1 MDLHEATQELYAV
14 LPRDFTSERTTLM
27 RTAKEAGHKELAQ
40 EIGRLPK
47 PAAGAWA
54 INMLA
59 VHKPEVIDGVV
70 RFGASLRAAQEE
82 SDTAAFRELSQQRQG
97 QLTTAVHA
105 AKDLAGELGA
115 PLSAAAASDVE
126 QTFRAAMADSGAAR
140 AVATGRLVRA
150 LSGSGFESVDLTDAV
165 AAASAE
171 DIAGTNSP
179 TGPAAEPARKKAADT
194 KETSRAKDKA
204 EDGKAENGKAEKNKA
219 PRKQEAKEQATSLA
233 DRRAAKRRAA
243 LKEAQDEFDAAD
255 TKAQDAEKR
264 ASEAWEVVNE
274 LARRRSEVQAE
285 IDEVKKRLAAL
296 EAEVI
301 GIVRDTESAE
311 SGKKLAVRTATQLR
325 RSADQAQR
333 RVDRLG

>member
-1 MDLHEATQELYAV
+1 MDLHEAAQELYAV
-14 LPRDFTSERTTLM
+14 LPRDFTSARTSLV
-27 RTAKEAGHKELAQ
+27 RAAKEDGNKELAQ

-59 VHKPEVIDGVV
+59 AHRPEVIDGVV

-82 SDTAAFRELSQQRQG
+82 SDAAAFRELSQQRQG
-97 QLTTAVHA
+97 QLTSAVHA
-105 AKDLAGELGA
+105 AKDLADELGA

-126 QTFRAAMADSGAAR
+126 QTLRAAMADAGAAR
-140 AVATGRLVRA
+140 AVGTGRLVRG

-171 DIAGTNSP
+171 DIAGSGSAAGP
-179 TGPAAEPARKKAADT
+179 EAGPAAEPVWKKAAAA
-194 KETSRAKDKA
+194 KEAADK
-204 EDGKAENGKAEKNKA
+204 EQA
-219 PRKQEAKEQATSLA
+219 PKEQAPKEQATSLA
-233 DRRAAKRRAA
+233 DRRAAKRQAA
-243 LKEAQDEFDAAD
+243 LKQARDEFQAAD
-255 TKAQDAEKR
+255 REAQDAEKK
-264 ASEAWEVVNE
+264 ASEAWEAVNE
-274 LARRRSEVQAE
+274 LARRRSDVEAE
-285 IDEVKKRLAAL
+285 IAEVKKRLASL
-296 EAEVI
+296 EADLI
-301 GIVRDTESAE
+301 GLARDADSAE

>member
-1 MDLHEATQELYAV
+1 MDLHEAAQELYAV
-14 LPRDFTSERTTLM
+14 LPRDFTSARTSLVRAT
-27 RTAKEAGHKELAQ
+27 KEDGNKELAQ

-59 VHKPEVIDGVV
+59 AHRPEVIDGVV

-82 SDTAAFRELSQQRQG
+82 SDAAAFRELSQQRQG
-97 QLTTAVHA
+97 QLTSAVHA

-126 QTFRAAMADSGAAR
+126 QTLRAAMADAGAAR
-140 AVATGRLVRA
+140 AVGTGRLVRG
-150 LSGSGFESVDLTDAV
+150 LNGSGFESVDLTDAV

-171 DIAGTNSP
+171 DIAGSGSAAGTEA
-179 TGPAAEPARKKAADT
+179 GPAAEPVRKKAAAA
-194 KETSRAKDKA
+194 KEAANK
-204 EDGKAENGKAEKNKA
+204 EKK
-219 PRKQEAKEQATSLA
+219 PKEQATSLA
-233 DRRAAKRRAA
+233 DRRAAKRQAA
-243 LKEAQDEFDAAD
+243 LKQAQDEFQAAD
-255 TKAQDAEKR
+255 REAQDAEKK
-264 ASEAWEVVNE
+264 ASEAWEAVNE
-274 LARRRSEVQAE
+274 LARRRSDVEAE
-285 IDEVKKRLAAL
+285 IAEVKKRLASL
-296 EAEVI
+296 EADLI
-301 GIVRDTESAE
+301 GLARDADSAE

>member
-1 MDLHEATQELYAV
+1 MDLHEAAQELYAV
-14 LPRDFTSERTTLM
+14 LPRDFTSARTSLV
-27 RTAKEAGHKELAQ
+27 RAAKEDGNKELAQ

-59 VHKPEVIDGVV
+59 AHRPEVIDGVV

-82 SDTAAFRELSQQRQG
+82 SDAAAFRELSQQRQG
-97 QLTTAVHA
+97 QLTSAVHA
-105 AKDLAGELGA
+105 AKDLADELGA

-126 QTFRAAMADSGAAR
+126 QTLRAAMADAGAAR
-140 AVATGRLVRA
+140 AVGTGRLVRG

-171 DIAGTNSP
+171 DIAGSGSAAGTEA
-179 TGPAAEPARKKAADT
+179 GPAAEPVRKKAAAA
-194 KETSRAKDKA
+194 KEAANK
-204 EDGKAENGKAEKNKA
+204 EKEPKEQA
-219 PRKQEAKEQATSLA
+219 PKEQATKEQATSLA
-233 DRRAAKRRAA
+233 DRRAAKRQAA
-243 LKEAQDEFDAAD
+243 LKQAQDEFQAAD
-255 TKAQDAEKR
+255 REAQDAEKK
-264 ASEAWEVVNE
+264 ASEAWEAVNE
-274 LARRRSEVQAE
+274 LARRRSDVEAE
-285 IDEVKKRLAAL
+285 IAEVKKRLASL
-296 EAEVI
+296 EADLI
-301 GIVRDTESAE
+301 GLARDADSAE

>member
-1 MDLHEATQELYAV
+1 MDLHEAAQELYAV
-14 LPRDFTSERTTLM
+14 LPRDFTSARTSLV
-27 RTAKEAGHKELAQ
+27 RAAKEDGNKELAQ

-59 VHKPEVIDGVV
+59 AHRPEVIDGVV

-82 SDTAAFRELSQQRQG
+82 SDAAAFRELSQQRQG
-97 QLTTAVHA
+97 QLTSAVHA
-105 AKDLAGELGA
+105 AKDLADELGA

-126 QTFRAAMADSGAAR
+126 QTLRAAMADAGAAR
-140 AVATGRLVRA
+140 AVGTGRLVRG

-171 DIAGTNSP
+171 DIAGSGSAAGTEA
-179 TGPAAEPARKKAADT
+179 GPAAEPVRKKAAAA
-194 KETSRAKDKA
+194 KEAANK
-204 EDGKAENGKAEKNKA
+204 EKEPKEQA
-219 PRKQEAKEQATSLA
+219 PKEQATSLA
-233 DRRAAKRRAA
+233 DRRAAKRQAA
-243 LKEAQDEFDAAD
+243 LKQAQDEFQAAD
-255 TKAQDAEKR
+255 REAQDAEKK
-264 ASEAWEVVNE
+264 ASEAWEAVNE
-274 LARRRSEVQAE
+274 LARRRADVEAE
-285 IDEVKKRLAAL
+285 IAEVKKRLASL
-296 EAEVI
+296 EADLI
-301 GIVRDTESAE
+301 GLARDADSAE

>member
-1 MDLHEATQELYAV
+1 MDLHEAAQELYAV
-14 LPRDFTSERTTLM
+14 LPRDFTSARTSLVRAT
-27 RTAKEAGHKELAQ
+27 KEDGNKELAQ

-59 VHKPEVIDGVV
+59 AHRPEVIDGVV

-82 SDTAAFRELSQQRQG
+82 SDAAAFRELSQQRQG
-97 QLTTAVHA
+97 QLTSAVHA
-105 AKDLAGELGA
+105 AKDLADELGA

-126 QTFRAAMADSGAAR
+126 QTLRAAMADAGAAR
-140 AVATGRLVRA
+140 AVGTGRLVRG

-171 DIAGTNSP
+171 DIAGSGSAAGP
-179 TGPAAEPARKKAADT
+179 EAGPAAEPVRKKATAAKEAAD
-194 KETSRAKDKA
+194 KEKEPK
-204 EDGKAENGKAEKNKA
+204 EQA
-219 PRKQEAKEQATSLA
+219 PKEQATSLA
-233 DRRAAKRRAA
+233 DRRAAKRQAA
-243 LKEAQDEFDAAD
+243 LKQAQDEFQAAD
-255 TKAQDAEKR
+255 REAQDAEKK
-264 ASEAWEVVNE
+264 ASEAWEAVNE
-274 LARRRSEVQAE
+274 LARRRSDVEAE
-285 IDEVKKRLAAL
+285 IAEVKKRLASL
-296 EAEVI
+296 EADLI
-301 GIVRDTESAE
+301 GLARDADSAE

>member
-1 MDLHEATQELYAV
+1 MDLHEAAQELYAV
-14 LPRDFTSERTTLM
+14 LPRDFTSARTSLV
-27 RTAKEAGHKELAQ
+27 RVAKEDGNKDLAQ

-59 VHKPEVIDGVV
+59 AHRPEVIDGVV

-82 SDTAAFRELSQQRQG
+82 SDAAAFRELSQQRQG
-97 QLTTAVHA
+97 QLTSAVHA
-105 AKDLAGELGA
+105 AKDLADELGA

-126 QTFRAAMADSGAAR
+126 QTLRAAMADAGAAR
-140 AVATGRLVRA
+140 AVGTGRLVRG

-171 DIAGTNSP
+171 DIAGSGSAAGTEA
-179 TGPAAEPARKKAADT
+179 GPAAEPVRKNAAAA
-194 KETSRAKDKA
+194 KEAANK
-204 EDGKAENGKAEKNKA
+204 EKEPKEQA
-219 PRKQEAKEQATSLA
+219 PKEQATSLA
-233 DRRAAKRRAA
+233 DRRAAKRQAA
-243 LKEAQDEFDAAD
+243 LKQAQDEFQAAD
-255 TKAQDAEKR
+255 REAQDAEKK
-264 ASEAWEVVNE
+264 ASEAWEAVNE
-274 LARRRSEVQAE
+274 LARRRSDVEAE
-285 IDEVKKRLAAL
+285 IAEVKKRLASL
-296 EAEVI
+296 EADLI
-301 GIVRDTESAE
+301 GLARDADSAE

>member
-1 MDLHEATQELYAV
+1 MDLHEAAQELYAV
-14 LPRDFTSERTTLM
+14 LPRDFTSARTSLV
-27 RTAKEAGHKELAQ
+27 RVAKEDGNKELAQ

-59 VHKPEVIDGVV
+59 AHRPEVIDGVV

-82 SDTAAFRELSQQRQG
+82 SDAAAFRELSQQRQG
-97 QLTTAVHA
+97 QLTSAVHA
-105 AKDLAGELGA
+105 AKDLADELGA

-126 QTFRAAMADSGAAR
+126 QTLRAAMADAGAAR
-140 AVATGRLVRA
+140 AVGTGRLVRG

-171 DIAGTNSP
+171 DIAGSGSAAGTEA
-179 TGPAAEPARKKAADT
+179 GPAAEPVRKKAAAA
-194 KETSRAKDKA
+194 KEAANK
-204 EDGKAENGKAEKNKA
+204 EKK
-219 PRKQEAKEQATSLA
+219 PKEQATSLA
-233 DRRAAKRRAA
+233 DRRAAKRQAA
-243 LKEAQDEFDAAD
+243 LKQAQDEFQGAD
-255 TKAQDAEKR
+255 REAQDAEKK
-264 ASEAWEVVNE
+264 ASEAWEAVNE
-274 LARRRSEVQAE
+274 LARRRSDVEAE
-285 IDEVKKRLAAL
+285 IAEVKKRLASL
-296 EAEVI
+296 EADLI
-301 GIVRDTESAE
+301 GLARDADSAE

>member
-1 MDLHEATQELYAV
+1 MDLHEAAQELYAV
-14 LPRDFTSERTTLM
+14 LPRDFTSARTSLV
-27 RTAKEAGHKELAQ
+27 RVAKEDGNKELAQ

-59 VHKPEVIDGVV
+59 AHRPEVIDGVV

-82 SDTAAFRELSQQRQG
+82 SDAAAFRELSQQRQG
-97 QLTTAVHA
+97 QLTSAVHA
-105 AKDLAGELGA
+105 AKDLADELGA

-126 QTFRAAMADSGAAR
+126 QTLRAAMADAGAAR
-140 AVATGRLVRA
+140 AVGTGRLVRG

-171 DIAGTNSP
+171 DIAGSGSAAGP
-179 TGPAAEPARKKAADT
+179 EAGPAAEPVRKKAAAA
-194 KETSRAKDKA
+194 KEAANK
-204 EDGKAENGKAEKNKA
+204 EKEPKEQA
-219 PRKQEAKEQATSLA
+219 PKEQATSLA
-233 DRRAAKRRAA
+233 DRRAAKRQAA
-243 LKEAQDEFDAAD
+243 LKQAQDEFQAAD
-255 TKAQDAEKR
+255 REAQDAEKK
-264 ASEAWEVVNE
+264 ASEAWEAVNE
-274 LARRRSEVQAE
+274 LARRRSDVEAE
-285 IDEVKKRLAAL
+285 IAEVKKRLASL
-296 EAEVI
+296 EADLI
-301 GIVRDTESAE
+301 GLARDADSAE

>member
-1 MDLHEATQELYAV
+1 MDLHEAAQELYAV
-14 LPRDFTSERTTLM
+14 LPRDFTSARTSLVRAT
-27 RTAKEAGHKELAQ
+27 KEDGNKELAQ

-59 VHKPEVIDGVV
+59 AHRPEVIDGVV

-82 SDTAAFRELSQQRQG
+82 SDAAAFRELSQQRQG
-97 QLTTAVHA
+97 QLTSAVHA
-105 AKDLAGELGA
+105 AKDLADELGA

-126 QTFRAAMADSGAAR
+126 QTLRAAMADAGAAR
-140 AVATGRLVRA
+140 AVGTGRLVRG

-171 DIAGTNSP
+171 DIAGSGSAAGP
-179 TGPAAEPARKKAADT
+179 EAGPAAEPVRKKAAAA
-194 KETSRAKDKA
+194 KEAANK
-204 EDGKAENGKAEKNKA
+204 EKK
-219 PRKQEAKEQATSLA
+219 PKEQATSLA
-233 DRRAAKRRAA
+233 DRRAAKRQAA
-243 LKEAQDEFDAAD
+243 LKQAQDEFQAAD
-255 TKAQDAEKR
+255 REAQDAEKK
-264 ASEAWEVVNE
+264 ASEAWEAVNE
-274 LARRRSEVQAE
+274 LARRRSDVEAE
-285 IDEVKKRLAAL
+285 IAEVKKRLASL
-296 EAEVI
+296 EADLI
-301 GIVRDTESAE
+301 GIARDADSAE

>member
-1 MDLHEATQELYAV
+1 MDLHEAAQELYAV
-14 LPRDFTSERTTLM
+14 LPRDFTSARTSLV
-27 RTAKEAGHKELAQ
+27 RVAKEDGNKELAQ

-59 VHKPEVIDGVV
+59 AHRPEVIDGVV

-82 SDTAAFRELSQQRQG
+82 SDAAAFRELSQQRQG
-97 QLTTAVHA
+97 QLTSSVHA
-105 AKDLAGELGA
+105 AKELADELGA

-126 QTFRAAMADSGAAR
+126 QTLRAAMADAGAAR
-140 AVATGRLVRA
+140 AVGTGRLVRG

-171 DIAGTNSP
+171 DIAGSGSAAGTEA
-179 TGPAAEPARKKAADT
+179 GPAAEPVRKKAAAA
-194 KETSRAKDKA
+194 KEAANK
-204 EDGKAENGKAEKNKA
+204 EKEPKEQA
-219 PRKQEAKEQATSLA
+219 PKEQATSLA
-233 DRRAAKRRAA
+233 DRRAAKRQAA
-243 LKEAQDEFDAAD
+243 LKQAQDEFQAAD
-255 TKAQDAEKR
+255 REAQDAEKK
-264 ASEAWEVVNE
+264 ASAAWEAVNE
-274 LARRRSEVQAE
+274 LARRRSDVEAE
-285 IDEVKKRLAAL
+285 IAEVKKRLASL
-296 EAEVI
+296 EADLI
-301 GIVRDTESAE
+301 GLARDADSAE

>member
-1 MDLHEATQELYAV
+1 MDLHEAAQELYAV
-14 LPRDFTSERTTLM
+14 LPRDFISARTSLVRV
-27 RTAKEAGHKELAQ
+27 AKEDGNKELAQ

-59 VHKPEVIDGVV
+59 AHRPEVIDGVV

-82 SDTAAFRELSQQRQG
+82 SDAAAFRELSQQRQG
-97 QLTTAVHA
+97 QLTSAVHA
-105 AKDLAGELGA
+105 AKDLADELGA

-126 QTFRAAMADSGAAR
+126 QTLRAAMADAGAAR
-140 AVATGRLVRA
+140 AVGTGRLVRG

-171 DIAGTNSP
+171 DIAGSGSAAGTEA
-179 TGPAAEPARKKAADT
+179 GPAAEPVRKNAAAA
-194 KETSRAKDKA
+194 KEAANK
-204 EDGKAENGKAEKNKA
+204 EKEPKEQA
-219 PRKQEAKEQATSLA
+219 TKEQATSLA
-233 DRRAAKRRAA
+233 DRRAAKRQAA
-243 LKEAQDEFDAAD
+243 LKQAQDEFQAAD
-255 TKAQDAEKR
+255 REAQDAEKK
-264 ASEAWEVVNE
+264 ASEAWEAVNE
-274 LARRRSEVQAE
+274 LARRRSDVEAE
-285 IDEVKKRLAAL
+285 IAEVKKRLASL
-296 EAEVI
+296 EADLI
-301 GIVRDTESAE
+301 GLARDADSAE

>member
-1 MDLHEATQELYAV
+1 MDLHEAAQELYAV
-14 LPRDFTSERTTLM
+14 LPRDFTSARTSLV
-27 RTAKEAGHKELAQ
+27 RAAKEDGNKELAQ

-59 VHKPEVIDGVV
+59 AHRPEVIDGVV

-82 SDTAAFRELSQQRQG
+82 SDAAAFRELSQQRQG
-97 QLTTAVHA
+97 QLTSAVHA
-105 AKDLAGELGA
+105 AKDLADELGA

-126 QTFRAAMADSGAAR
+126 QTLRAAMADAGAAR
-140 AVATGRLVRA
+140 AVGTGRLVRG

-171 DIAGTNSP
+171 DIAGSGSAAGP
-179 TGPAAEPARKKAADT
+179 EAGPAAEPVRKKATAAKEAAD
-194 KETSRAKDKA
+194 KEKEPK
-204 EDGKAENGKAEKNKA
+204 EQA
-219 PRKQEAKEQATSLA
+219 PKEQATSLA
-233 DRRAAKRRAA
+233 DRRAAKRQAA
-243 LKEAQDEFDAAD
+243 LKQAQDEFQAAD
-255 TKAQDAEKR
+255 REAQDAEKK
-264 ASEAWEVVNE
+264 ASEAWEAVNE
-274 LARRRSEVQAE
+274 LARRRSNVEAE
-285 IDEVKKRLAAL
+285 IAEVKKRLASL
-296 EAEVI
+296 EADLI
-301 GIVRDTESAE
+301 GLARDADSAE

>member
-1 MDLHEATQELYAV
+1 MDLHEAAQELYAV
-14 LPRDFTSERTTLM
+14 LPRDFTSARTSLV
-27 RTAKEAGHKELAQ
+27 RAAKEDGNKELAQ

-59 VHKPEVIDGVV
+59 AHRPEVIDGVV

-82 SDTAAFRELSQQRQG
+82 SDAAAFRELSQQRQG
-97 QLTTAVHA
+97 QLTSSVHA
-105 AKDLAGELGA
+105 AKELADELGA

-126 QTFRAAMADSGAAR
+126 QTLRAAMADAGAAR
-140 AVATGRLVRA
+140 AVGTGRLVRG

-171 DIAGTNSP
+171 DIAGSGSAAGP
-179 TGPAAEPARKKAADT
+179 EAGPAAEPVRKKAAAA
-194 KETSRAKDKA
+194 KEAANK
-204 EDGKAENGKAEKNKA
+204 EKEPKEQA
-219 PRKQEAKEQATSLA
+219 PKEQATSLA
-233 DRRAAKRRAA
+233 DRRAAKRQAA
-243 LKEAQDEFDAAD
+243 LKQAQDEFQAAD
-255 TKAQDAEKR
+255 REAQDAEKK
-264 ASEAWEVVNE
+264 ASAAWEAVNE
-274 LARRRSEVQAE
+274 LARRRSDVEAE
-285 IDEVKKRLAAL
+285 IAEVKKRLASL
-296 EAEVI
+296 EADLI
-301 GIVRDTESAE
+301 GLARDADSAE

>member
-1 MDLHEATQELYAV
+1 MDLHEAAQELYAV
-14 LPRDFTSERTTLM
+14 LPRDFTSARTSLV
-27 RTAKEAGHKELAQ
+27 RVAKEDGNKELAQ

-59 VHKPEVIDGVV
+59 AHRPEVIDGVV

-82 SDTAAFRELSQQRQG
+82 SDAAAFRELSQQRQG
-97 QLTTAVHA
+97 QLTSAVHA
-105 AKDLAGELGA
+105 AKDLADELGA

-126 QTFRAAMADSGAAR
+126 QTLRAAMADAGAAR
-140 AVATGRLVRA
+140 AVGTGRLVRG

-171 DIAGTNSP
+171 DIAGSGSAAGP
-179 TGPAAEPARKKAADT
+179 EAGPAAEPVRKKAAAA
-194 KETSRAKDKA
+194 KEAANK
-204 EDGKAENGKAEKNKA
+204 EKK
-219 PRKQEAKEQATSLA
+219 PKEQATSLA
-233 DRRAAKRRAA
+233 DRRAAKRQAA
-243 LKEAQDEFDAAD
+243 LKQAQDEFQAAD
-255 TKAQDAEKR
+255 REAQDAEKK
-264 ASEAWEVVNE
+264 ASEAWEAVNE
-274 LARRRSEVQAE
+274 LARRRSDVEAE
-285 IDEVKKRLAAL
+285 IAEVKKRLASL
-296 EAEVI
+296 EADLI
-301 GIVRDTESAE
+301 GLARDADSAE

>member
-1 MDLHEATQELYAV
+1 MDLHEAAQELYAV
-14 LPRDFTSERTTLM
+14 LPRDFTSARTSLV
-27 RTAKEAGHKELAQ
+27 RAAKEDGNKELAQ

-59 VHKPEVIDGVV
+59 AHRPEVIDGVV

-82 SDTAAFRELSQQRQG
+82 SDAAAFRELSQQRQG
-97 QLTTAVHA
+97 QLTSAVHA

-126 QTFRAAMADSGAAR
+126 QTLRAAMADAGAAR
-140 AVATGRLVRA
+140 AVGTGRLVRG

-171 DIAGTNSP
+171 DIAGSGSAAGTEA
-179 TGPAAEPARKKAADT
+179 GPAAEPVRKNAAAAKEAADKEQAT
-194 KETSRAKDKA
+194 KEQ
-204 EDGKAENGKAEKNKA
+204 A
-219 PRKQEAKEQATSLA
+219 PKEQATSLA
-233 DRRAAKRRAA
+233 DRRAAKRQAA
-243 LKEAQDEFDAAD
+243 LKQAQDEFQAAD
-255 TKAQDAEKR
+255 REAQDAEKK
-264 ASEAWEVVNE
+264 ASEAWEAVNE
-274 LARRRSEVQAE
+274 LARRRSDVEAE
-285 IDEVKKRLAAL
+285 IAEVKKRLASL
-296 EAEVI
+296 EADLI
-301 GIVRDTESAE
+301 GLARDADSAE

>member
-1 MDLHEATQELYAV
+1 MDLHEAAQELYAV
-14 LPRDFTSERTTLM
+14 LPRDFTSERTTLV

-82 SDTAAFRELSQQRQG
+82 SDAAAFRELSQQRQG

-115 PLSAAAASDVE
+115 PLSAAAATDVE
-126 QTFRAAMADSGAAR
+126 QTLRAAMADSGAAR

-204 EDGKAENGKAEKNKA
+204 EDGKAEKNKA

-233 DRRAAKRRAA
+233 DRRAAKRQAA
-243 LKEAQDEFDAAD
+243 LKEAQNEFDAAD

-285 IDEVKKRLAAL
+285 IDEVKKRLATL

-311 SGKKLAVRTATQLR
+311 SDKKLAVRTATQLR

>member
-1 MDLHEATQELYAV
+1 MDLHEAAQELYAV
-14 LPRDFTSERTTLM
+14 LPRDFTSARTSLV
-27 RTAKEAGHKELAQ
+27 RAAKEDGNKELAQ

-59 VHKPEVIDGVV
+59 AHRPEVIDGVV

-82 SDTAAFRELSQQRQG
+82 SDAAAFRELSQQRQG
-97 QLTTAVHA
+97 QLTSAVHA
-105 AKDLAGELGA
+105 AKDLADELGA

-126 QTFRAAMADSGAAR
+126 QTLRAAMADAGAAR
-140 AVATGRLVRA
+140 AVGTGRLVRG

-171 DIAGTNSP
+171 DIAGSGSAAGTEA
-179 TGPAAEPARKKAADT
+179 GPAAEPVRKKAAAA
-194 KETSRAKDKA
+194 KEAANK
-204 EDGKAENGKAEKNKA
+204 EKEPKEQA
-219 PRKQEAKEQATSLA
+219 PKEQATSLA
-233 DRRAAKRRAA
+233 DRRAAKRQAA
-243 LKEAQDEFDAAD
+243 LKQAQDEFQAAD
-255 TKAQDAEKR
+255 REAQDAEKK
-264 ASEAWEVVNE
+264 ASEAWEAVNE
-274 LARRRSEVQAE
+274 LARRRSDVEAE
-285 IDEVKKRLAAL
+285 IAEVKKRLASL
-296 EAEVI
+296 EADLI
-301 GIVRDTESAE
+301 GLARDADSAE

>member
-1 MDLHEATQELYAV
+1 MDLHEAAQELYAV
-14 LPRDFTSERTTLM
+14 LPRDFTSARTSLV
-27 RTAKEAGHKELAQ
+27 RAAKEDGNKELAQ

-59 VHKPEVIDGVV
+59 AHRPEVIDGVV

-82 SDTAAFRELSQQRQG
+82 SDAAAFRELSQQRQG
-97 QLTTAVHA
+97 QLTSAVHA
-105 AKDLAGELGA
+105 AKDLADELGA

-126 QTFRAAMADSGAAR
+126 QTLRAAMADAGAAR
-140 AVATGRLVRA
+140 AVGTGRLVRG

-171 DIAGTNSP
+171 DIAGSGSAAGP
-179 TGPAAEPARKKAADT
+179 EAGPAAEPVRKKAAAA
-194 KETSRAKDKA
+194 KEAADK
-204 EDGKAENGKAEKNKA
+204 EKEPKEQA
-219 PRKQEAKEQATSLA
+219 PKEQATSLA
-233 DRRAAKRRAA
+233 DRRAAKRQAA
-243 LKEAQDEFDAAD
+243 LKQAQDEFQAAD
-255 TKAQDAEKR
+255 REAQDAEKK
-264 ASEAWEVVNE
+264 ASEAWEAVNE
-274 LARRRSEVQAE
+274 LARRRSDVEAE
-285 IDEVKKRLAAL
+285 IAEVKKRLASL
-296 EAEVI
+296 EADLI
-301 GIVRDTESAE
+301 GLARDADSAE

>member
-1 MDLHEATQELYAV
+1 MDLHEAAQELYAV
-14 LPRDFTSERTTLM
+14 LPRDFTSARTSLV
-27 RTAKEAGHKELAQ
+27 RVAKEDGNKELAQ

-59 VHKPEVIDGVV
+59 AHRPEVIDGVV

-82 SDTAAFRELSQQRQG
+82 SDAAAFRELSQQRQG
-97 QLTTAVHA
+97 QLTSAVHA
-105 AKDLAGELGA
+105 AKDLADELGA

-126 QTFRAAMADSGAAR
+126 QTLRAAMADAGAAR
-140 AVATGRLVRA
+140 AVGTGRLVRG

-171 DIAGTNSP
+171 DIAGSGSAAGTEA
-179 TGPAAEPARKKAADT
+179 GPAAEPVRKKAAAA
-194 KETSRAKDKA
+194 KEAANK
-204 EDGKAENGKAEKNKA
+204 EKEPKEQA
-219 PRKQEAKEQATSLA
+219 PKEQATSLA
-233 DRRAAKRRAA
+233 DRRAAKRQAA
-243 LKEAQDEFDAAD
+243 LKQAQDEFQGAD
-255 TKAQDAEKR
+255 REAQDAEKK
-264 ASEAWEVVNE
+264 ASEAWEAVNE
-274 LARRRSEVQAE
+274 LARRRSDVEAE
-285 IDEVKKRLAAL
+285 IAEVKKRLASL
-296 EAEVI
+296 EADLI
-301 GIVRDTESAE
+301 GLARDADSAE

>member
-1 MDLHEATQELYAV
+1 MDLHEAAQELYAV
-14 LPRDFTSERTTLM
+14 LPRDFTSARTSLV
-27 RTAKEAGHKELAQ
+27 RVAKEDGNKELAQ

-59 VHKPEVIDGVV
+59 AHRPEVIDGVV

-82 SDTAAFRELSQQRQG
+82 SDAAAFRELSQQRQG
-97 QLTTAVHA
+97 QLTSSVHA
-105 AKDLAGELGA
+105 AKELADELGA

-126 QTFRAAMADSGAAR
+126 QTLRAAMADAGAAR
-140 AVATGRLVRA
+140 AVGTGRLVRG

-171 DIAGTNSP
+171 DIAGSGSAAGTEA
-179 TGPAAEPARKKAADT
+179 GPAAEPVRKKAAAA
-194 KETSRAKDKA
+194 KEAADK
-204 EDGKAENGKAEKNKA
+204 EKEPKEQA
-219 PRKQEAKEQATSLA
+219 PKEQATSLA
-233 DRRAAKRRAA
+233 DRRAAKRQAA
-243 LKEAQDEFDAAD
+243 LKQAQDEFQAAD
-255 TKAQDAEKR
+255 REAQDAEKK
-264 ASEAWEVVNE
+264 ASAAWEAVNE
-274 LARRRSEVQAE
+274 LARRRSDVEAE
-285 IDEVKKRLAAL
+285 IAEVKKRLASL
-296 EAEVI
+296 EADLI
-301 GIVRDTESAE
+301 GLARDADSAE

>member
-1 MDLHEATQELYAV
+1 MDLHEAAQELYAV
-14 LPRDFTSERTTLM
+14 LPRDFTSARTSLV
-27 RTAKEAGHKELAQ
+27 RAAKEDGNKELAQ

-59 VHKPEVIDGVV
+59 AHRPEVIDGVV

-82 SDTAAFRELSQQRQG
+82 SDAAAFRELSQQRQG
-97 QLTTAVHA
+97 QLTSAVHA

-126 QTFRAAMADSGAAR
+126 QTLRAAMADAGAAR
-140 AVATGRLVRA
+140 AVGTGRLVRG
-150 LSGSGFESVDLTDAV
+150 LNGSGFESVDLTDAV

-171 DIAGTNSP
+171 DIAGSGSAAGTEA
-179 TGPAAEPARKKAADT
+179 GPAAEPVRKKAAAA
-194 KETSRAKDKA
+194 KEAANK
-204 EDGKAENGKAEKNKA
+204 EKEPKEQA
-219 PRKQEAKEQATSLA
+219 PKEQATSLA
-233 DRRAAKRRAA
+233 DRRAAKRQAA
-243 LKEAQDEFDAAD
+243 LKQAQDEFQAAD
-255 TKAQDAEKR
+255 REAQDAEKK
-264 ASEAWEVVNE
+264 ASAAWEAVNE
-274 LARRRSEVQAE
+274 LARRRSDVEAE
-285 IDEVKKRLAAL
+285 IAEVKKRLASL
-296 EAEVI
+296 EADLI
-301 GIVRDTESAE
+301 GLARDADSAE

>member
-1 MDLHEATQELYAV
+1 MDLHEAAQELYAV
-14 LPRDFTSERTTLM
+14 LPRDFTSARTSLV
-27 RTAKEAGHKELAQ
+27 RVAKEDGNKELAQ

-59 VHKPEVIDGVV
+59 AHRPEVIDGVV

-82 SDTAAFRELSQQRQG
+82 ADAAAFRELSQQRQG
-97 QLTTAVHA
+97 QLTSAVHA
-105 AKDLAGELGA
+105 AKDLADELGA

-126 QTFRAAMADSGAAR
+126 QTLRAAMADAGAAR
-140 AVATGRLVRA
+140 AVGTGRLVRG

-171 DIAGTNSP
+171 DIAGSGSAAGTEA
-179 TGPAAEPARKKAADT
+179 GPAAEPVRKKAAAA
-194 KETSRAKDKA
+194 KETADKA
-204 EDGKAENGKAEKNKA
+204 KEPKEQA
-219 PRKQEAKEQATSLA
+219 PKEQATSLA
-233 DRRAAKRRAA
+233 DRRAAKRLAA
-243 LKEAQDEFDAAD
+243 LKQAQDEFQAAD
-255 TKAQDAEKR
+255 REAQDAEKK
-264 ASEAWEVVNE
+264 ASEAWEAVNE
-274 LARRRSEVQAE
+274 LARRRSDVEAE
-285 IDEVKKRLAAL
+285 IAEVKKRLASL
-296 EAEVI
+296 EADLV
-301 GIVRDTESAE
+301 GLARDADSAE

>member
-1 MDLHEATQELYAV
+1 MDLHEAAQELYAV
-14 LPRDFTSERTTLM
+14 LPRDFTSARRSLV
-27 RTAKEAGHKELAQ
+27 RAAKEDGNKELAQ

-59 VHKPEVIDGVV
+59 AHRPEVIDGVV

-82 SDTAAFRELSQQRQG
+82 SDAAAFRELSQQRQG
-97 QLTTAVHA
+97 QLTSAVHA
-105 AKDLAGELGA
+105 AKDLADELGA

-126 QTFRAAMADSGAAR
+126 QTLRAAMADAGAAR
-140 AVATGRLVRA
+140 AVGTGRLVRG

-171 DIAGTNSP
+171 DIAGSGSAAGTEA
-179 TGPAAEPARKKAADT
+179 GPAAEPVRKKAAAA
-194 KETSRAKDKA
+194 KEAANK
-204 EDGKAENGKAEKNKA
+204 EKEPKEQA
-219 PRKQEAKEQATSLA
+219 PKEQATSLA
-233 DRRAAKRRAA
+233 DRRAAKRQAA
-243 LKEAQDEFDAAD
+243 LKQAQDEFQAAD
-255 TKAQDAEKR
+255 REAQDAEKK
-264 ASEAWEVVNE
+264 ASEAWEAVNE
-274 LARRRSEVQAE
+274 LARRRSDVEAE
-285 IDEVKKRLAAL
+285 IAEVKKRLASL
-296 EAEVI
+296 EADLI
-301 GIVRDTESAE
+301 GLARDADSAE

>member
-1 MDLHEATQELYAV
+1 MDLHEAAQELYAV
-14 LPRDFTSERTTLM
+14 LPRDFTSARTSLV
-27 RTAKEAGHKELAQ
+27 RAAKEDGNKELAQ

-59 VHKPEVIDGVV
+59 AHRPEVIDGVV

-82 SDTAAFRELSQQRQG
+82 SDAAAFRELSQQRQG
-97 QLTTAVHA
+97 QLTSAVHA
-105 AKDLAGELGA
+105 AKDLADELGA

-126 QTFRAAMADSGAAR
+126 QTLRAAMADAGAAR
-140 AVATGRLVRA
+140 AVGTGRLVRG

-171 DIAGTNSP
+171 DIAGSGSAAGTEA
-179 TGPAAEPARKKAADT
+179 GPAAEPVRKNAAAA
-194 KETSRAKDKA
+194 KEAANK
-204 EDGKAENGKAEKNKA
+204 EKEPKEQA
-219 PRKQEAKEQATSLA
+219 PKEQATSLA
-233 DRRAAKRRAA
+233 DRRAAKRQAA
-243 LKEAQDEFDAAD
+243 LKQAQDEFQAAD
-255 TKAQDAEKR
+255 REAQDAEKK
-264 ASEAWEVVNE
+264 ASEAWEAVNE
-274 LARRRSEVQAE
+274 LARRRSDVEAE
-285 IDEVKKRLAAL
+285 IAEVKKRLASL
-296 EAEVI
+296 EADLI
-301 GIVRDTESAE
+301 GLARDADSAE